1 MRKKKDGELDI
12 EYAVIKRRLCVECD
26 SDADVT
32 TERTDSEF
40 EYFRCKKCG
49 LEWRHRLL
57 PKEQIV
63 KKGHLQSQMSK
74 LDSLIHESR
83 GLVEKYPNDLA
94 LRLNLGGL
102 LGHRKVLLIAI
113 EMVHSPIPFE
123 DIDG

>member
-1 MRKKKDGELDI
+1 MTKKKEERLDVDK
-12 EYAVIKRRLCVECD
+12 EVARRRYCVECR
-26 SDADVT
+26 SDADVI
-32 TERTDSEF
+32 TERTDSEY
-40 EYFRCKKCG
+40 EYFHCKKCG

-102 LGHRKVLLIAI
+102 LGHRRVLLIAI